1 VLITSSWEAASVE
14 RLEKYLDV
22 RVGFLERDALPLL
35 VLARAAPDA
44 IVSAGNEPGAPV
56 CMTTHG
62 RGGLLRAALGSVAEA
77 VVHGSS
83 RPVVLVGPRCRSDWE
98 LPDVS
103 ELVAGFDGS
112 DPSHAGVRAAGDPCN
127 VAPGRVRVVEMS
139 RRPEVLG
146 ASRFPTGHVDA
157 LEEAV
162 AELRATGIDSSYDVV
177 DGLDEAAALIDAA
190 NQTDAALLAL
200 GTHGRQ
206 GISRLALGS
215 VTTRVVHYT
224 PVPVMVVRPEASR
237 HPAA

>member
-1 VLITSSWEAASVE
+1 
-14 RLEKYLDV
+14 
-22 RVGFLERDALPLL
+22 
-35 VLARAAPDA
+35 
-44 IVSAGNEPGAPV
+44 
-56 CMTTHG
+56 
-62 RGGLLRAALGSVAEA
+62 
-77 VVHGSS
+77 
-83 RPVVLVGPRCRSDWE
+83 
-98 LPDVS
+98 
-103 ELVAGFDGS
+103 
-112 DPSHAGVRAAGDPCN
+112 
-127 VAPGRVRVVEMS
+127 MS